1 MRLIRRRH
9 GAAVAAVLLSAL
21 ALVPAAAPGT
31 STKDG
36 GGISLVA
43 YSTPKE
49 AYGQIIS
56 AFQKT
61 KAGQGVSFTQSY
73 AGSTEQAQAVVNG
86 LHADVVALS
95 LEPDVATLVK
105 AKLVRPSWNKDRWH
119 GIVTRSVVVFVLRN
133 GNPKHIRDWEDLVK
147 PGVQIVT
154 PNPLTSGG
162 ARWNVM
168 AAYGAMIRKGKTHN
182 QAVAYLKKLFQHT
195 VSQDKSAREALQTFL
210 AGRGDV
216 LLSYENEAIL
226 AQRKNQPVYY
236 LIPKATIRIEN
247 PVAVTA
253 NASDPAAA
261 KTFVAFLHGAAAQ
274 KIYGQN
280 GYRPVDAKVIKQFN
294 YPVRPWLFTIQRFG
308 GWPKVQKE
316 FFDPKSGI
324 VTKIEAGL
332 GK

>member
-1 MRLIRRRH
+1 MTSIRRTWIP
-9 GAAVAAVLLSAL
+9 VAALAA
-21 ALVPAAAPGT
+21 ALVLATQAGAVTG
-31 STKDG
+31 SKDG
-36 GGISLVA
+36 GSISLVA

-61 KAGQGVSFTQSY
+61 KAGQGVSFQQSY

-95 LEPDVATLVK
+95 LEPDVTTLVK
-105 AKLVRPSWNKDRWH
+105 AKLVKPSWNKDRWH

-147 PGVQIVT
+147 PGVQVVT

-168 AAYGAMIRKGKTHN
+168 AAYGAMIRKGKSKA
-182 QAVAYLKKLFQHT
+182 QAIAYLRKLFQHT

-253 NASDPAAA
+253 NASDPTAARA
-261 KTFVAFLHGAAAQ
+261 FVAFLHTPAAQ

-280 GYRPVDAKVIKQFN
+280 GYRPVDPKVVRQFS
-294 YPVRPWLFTIQRFG
+294 YPVRPWLFTIQKLG
-308 GWPKVQKE
+308 GWAKVQKE